1 MNPLFRLSGEQKLR
15 KCWQVNIN
23 FNDDLLLTNHYSGS
37 LKPVGTLWLGAVR
50 LFLVSID
57 LEPYC
62 GDHWYK
68 NITCTSSTVRFRG
81 FAFTRTVDLEGCS
94 LHLFVRTVLYG
105 SHNKLYGE
113 IIAAVVENC
122 CTPSVL
128 AFFLCLCRHWWGG
141 TLELEFEGCNIS
153 EIY

>member
-81 FAFTRTVDLEGCS
+81 FAFTRMVDLEGCS

-105 SHNKLYGE
+105 SNNKLYGE

-141 TLELEFEGCNIS
+141 TLELESLVTNKP
-153 EIY
+153 